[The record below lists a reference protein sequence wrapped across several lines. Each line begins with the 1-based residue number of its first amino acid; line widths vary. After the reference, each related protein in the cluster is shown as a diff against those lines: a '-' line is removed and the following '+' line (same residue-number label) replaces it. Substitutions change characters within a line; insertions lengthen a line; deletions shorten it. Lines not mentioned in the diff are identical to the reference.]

1 MVAYAIIDDSMKR
14 VVSVSLG
21 SSKRDKS
28 VEIELDGEKV
38 LVERIG
44 TEGNPDLMKEKF
56 RELDGK
62 VDFFSIGGVPLSVH
76 VNGRDYKIPVVK
88 KITSNIKTKI
98 VDGKILKQTIE
109 WKIAE
114 FIEDNSK
121 IMLKGKKGYMPSAVD
136 RWFMAD
142 SLEKA
147 GVKMRYGDFASA
159 LHMPIYLPSLKW
171 VNFIAPLILSSIL
184 KRKDF
189 RDLYPTGARQ
199 DEFKESNIK
208 HLNNAD
214 IIAGDFLYI
223 KENIPKNPKGKII
236 ITNTTTA
243 DDVKELKKRGVSY
256 LITTTPHYDGRSF
269 GTNAMAAALYAV
281 AYGRNKNLDFIIQ
294 EFPGVDNYL
303 IKKYA
308 EDFNIKPEI
317 KKLN

>member
-1 MVAYAIIDDSMKR
+1 MKH
-14 VVSVSLG
+14 VVSISLG

-28 VEIELDGEKV
+28 VEIELGGEKI

-44 TEGNPDLMKEKF
+44 TDGNPDLMKEKF

-62 VDFFSIGGVPLSVH
+62 VDFFSIGGVPLSVY

-88 KITSNIKTKI
+88 EITSNIKTKI
-98 VDGKILKQTIE
+98 VDGKILKQTLE
-109 WKIAE
+109 WRIAE
-114 FIEDNSK
+114 FIENNSD
-121 IMLKGKKGYMPSAVD
+121 IILKGKKGYMPSAVD

-171 VNFIAPLILSSIL
+171 VNFIAPLILSPIL

-208 HLNNAD
+208 YLNNAE

-223 KENIPKNPKGKII
+223 KENMPKNSKGKII

-256 LITTTPHYDGRSF
+256 LITTTPRYDGRSF

-281 AYGRNKNLDFIIQ
+281 AYSRNKDLDSIIQ
-294 EFPGVDNYL
+294 EFPDADTYI

>member
-1 MVAYAIIDDSMKR
+1 LVAYAIIDDSMKR

>member
-1 MVAYAIIDDSMKR
+1 MKH

-21 SSKRDKS
+21 SSKRDKR
-28 VEIELDGEKV
+28 VEIELGGEKV

-44 TEGNPDLMKEKF
+44 TDGNPDLMKEKF

-62 VDFFSIGGVPLSVH
+62 VDFFSIGAVPLRVH

-98 VDGKILKQTIE
+98 VDGKILKQTLE

-114 FIEDNSK
+114 FIENNSK

-147 GVKMRYGDFASA
+147 GVKMRYGDFASG
-159 LHMPIYLPSLKW
+159 LHVPIYLPSLKW
-171 VNFIAPLILSSIL
+171 VNFIAPIILSAIL

-199 DEFKESNIK
+199 DKFKESNIK

-223 KENIPKNPKGKII
+223 KENMPKNPKGKII

-243 DDVKELKKRGVSY
+243 DDVKELKKRGISY

-269 GTNAMAAALYAV
+269 GTNAITAALYAV
-281 AYGRNKNLDFIIQ
+281 AYGRNKDLDLIIQ
-294 EFPGVDNYL
+294 EFPSAGNYL